1 MKILN
6 NMNTNWKFYTELNFD
21 NTSISCYNIDTRDFY
36 GSEVN
41 FEYKIDNFEYVL
53 KHAEKYL
60 YSKEEVISILNRLF
74 AESGGKGKWRMLDL
88 KSNNSKVLN
97 WNLKYIR
104 VIRTSLGFILCNLQN
119 EAIEKNLI
127 DLPVDQE
134 YLNKY

>member
-6 NMNTNWKFYTELNFD
+6 NMNTNWKFYTELDFD
-21 NTSISCYNIDTRDFY
+21 NTNVNCYNIDTRDFY
-36 GSEVN
+36 GSEGN

-53 KHAEKYL
+53 KHTEKYL

-88 KSNNSKVLN
+88 KSNNEKVLN